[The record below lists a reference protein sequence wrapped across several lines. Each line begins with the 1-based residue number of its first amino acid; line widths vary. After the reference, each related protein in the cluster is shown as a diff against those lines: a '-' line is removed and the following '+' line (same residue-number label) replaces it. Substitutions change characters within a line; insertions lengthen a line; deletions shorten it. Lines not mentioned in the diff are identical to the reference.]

1 MKLEQVQVE
10 NTNQLLQDYQNQQ
23 EAICRFFHFKNEQS
37 AFEARL
43 QELKQHPIRRKELVG
58 VMRQYMQKFATS
70 EKIEQHLKELE
81 QDAVAVVGGQ
91 QAGLLTGPLYSVNK
105 AISVLLLAKEQR
117 EQLGVPVVPI
127 FWVAG
132 EDHDLDEINHT
143 FYAAGN
149 RLLKHTYV
157 EEGRVKTMA
166 SATKLRLDEVKKW
179 IEQLFKQFGETAY
192 TKELLAYV
200 LEVAQTSHTYT
211 DFFVKLMNDLF
222 KEQGLLYLD
231 AADPAMRQYE
241 APYFK
246 RLIEHAA
253 EIATVVMKRERDL
266 EEAGYGSPIGATENA
281 ANLFY
286 VRDGE
291 RYLLTRHDGYFM
303 NQSANVRFTKEQ
315 LMQLVDEEVC
325 LSNNVVTRP
334 MMQEMVLPVLS
345 FVGGAGELAYW
356 ATLKDGFEVLGLRVP
371 IFTPRMNFTY
381 VTRETASNLELIGLT
396 AKEAIEGGIS
406 SKKEAFDAKVYDR
419 EAKEAI
425 ERAKRLLAEQYE
437 VIQRHI
443 EEHDLH
449 VERVVKKNLAF
460 HKEQFDFL
468 MKQIEK
474 DVRLKHDVAY
484 RRFEQ
489 VEQELLPMGGF
500 QERVYTP
507 FPYLN
512 QYGKLFIRDL
522 FTLSLKTSKLHQII
536 YL

>member
-1 MKLEQVQVE
+1 MKLEQVRMK
-10 NTNQLLQDYQNQQ
+10 NTNQLLQDYQDQK
-23 EAICRFFHFKNEQS
+23 EAICRFFHFKNEQAS
-37 AFEARL
+37 FEARL
-43 QELKQHPIRRKELVG
+43 KELQQHPIRRKELVT
-58 VMRQYMQKFATS
+58 VMRQYMQQFASS
-70 EKIEQHLKELE
+70 EKIEQHLEELE
-81 QDAVAVVGGQ
+81 NNAVTVVGGQ

-117 EQLGVPVVPI
+117 EKLGVPVVPI

-132 EDHDLDEINHT
+132 EDHDLDEINHS
-143 FYAAGN
+143 FYAVES
-149 RLLKHTYV
+149 RVLKHTYL
-157 EEGRVKTMA
+157 EEARVKTMA
-166 SATKLRLDEVKKW
+166 SATTLRMEDIERW

-192 TKELLAYV
+192 TKELLQYV
-200 LEVAQTSHTYT
+200 LQVAKSSHTYT

-231 AADPAMRQYE
+231 AADPAIRQYE
-241 APYFK
+241 TPYFK
-246 RLIEHAA
+246 RLIEHAE
-253 EIATVVMKRERDL
+253 EIAHVVTASEKEL
-266 EEAGYGSPIGATENA
+266 EEAGYGMPIGATENA

-303 NQSANVRFTKEQ
+303 NQSANIRFTKEE
-315 LMQLVDEEVC
+315 LLKLVEEKAC

-356 ATLKDGFEVLGLRVP
+356 ATLKDGFEVLDLHVP

-396 AKEAIEGGIS
+396 AKQAIEGGVT
-406 SKKEAFDAKVYDR
+406 SKKQAYDEEIYDR
-419 EAKEAI
+419 EAKAAVEQ
-425 ERAKRLLAEQYE
+425 AKQLLASQYE
-437 VIQRHI
+437 VIQQHI
-443 EEHDLH
+443 KENNLH
-449 VERVVKKNLAF
+449 VERVVEKNLFF
-460 HKEQFDFL
+460 HQQQFDYL

-474 DVRLKHDVAY
+474 DVRLKQKVSFS
-484 RRFEQ
+484 RFEQ
-489 VEQELLPMGGF
+489 VEQELLPLGGF

-512 QYGKLFIRDL
+512 QYGERFIEDL
-522 FTLSLKTSKLHQII
+522 LALPLQTTNCHQII